1 MRQLMSKRLRQWQ
14 AKAKG
19 QKARDVIHG
28 HLARYNLIGLLD
40 WWYKSSKAWRRKQ
53 DLIARGLPGTVR
65 HTLRTKWKTW
75 QAQASDG
82 NDVEFRAEER
92 AMVLRHFESRAVFGA
107 VRTWKL
113 MAAVAKGGLLSIL
126 NGALHADRNRLAVGF
141 KAWVLLRVLK
151 SRGMMGA
158 LRGAAHSRRDAIKK
172 FIGRL
177 REESNGGRR
186 LHNKKLQAAQRL
198 RNRGLAKAWG
208 GWTELTQIYA
218 ALARRGASAMGLS
231 KAKRREAAWVSW
243 KKDWTRSRKV
253 RLQIAHMMMG
263 KRRSSFEKLRA
274 HASPQEKANRL
285 LRAALLHQ
293 QATAWKKW
301 DAQCSKRRAERA
313 RLYAR
318 LRPAYFPFKGWAR
331 VAEKLRFAGSAER
344 KNLAMAA
351 AQRMR
356 SKAAPSFISWREWAA
371 KRRMGDNNGLKLIAS
386 RLRGARAH
394 GFEVWKV
401 LAKKRA
407 GGNRY
412 MMTAEGRARRA
423 AAARAWI
430 AWTGYRGLAPLLAEA
445 EAFHEPKAKA
455 DAFDAWASYLD
466 KLHSLFA
473 SSAAA
478 LPQRDGVLKTAA
490 AAAVHAVAT
499 SPVNPRVAAFAG
511 AAVSPRSP
519 YSPRDGPNRPRMRFH

>member
-1 MRQLMSKRLRQWQ
+1 M
-14 AKAKG
+14 
-19 QKARDVIHG
+19 IHG

-53 DLIARGLPGTVR
+53 DLIARGLPGSVR

-113 MAAVAKGGLLSIL
+113 TAVAKGGLLSIL

-151 SRGMMGA
+151 SRDDGRSA
-158 LRGAAHSRRDAIKK
+158 APPASPRRDQVHRQAARGEQRRPPAAH
-172 FIGRL
+172 
-177 REESNGGRR
+177 
-186 LHNKKLQAAQRL
+186 KKLQAAQRL

-318 LRPAYFPFKGWAR
+318 LRPACSIQGVGAR
-331 VAEKLRFAGSAER
+331 RREAPLRRQRQAQEFGDGGG
-344 KNLAMAA
+344 AA
-351 AQRMR
+351 DALE
-356 SKAAPSFISWREWAA
+356 AAPSFISWREW
-371 KRRMGDNNGLKLIAS
+371 RRS
-386 RLRGARAH
+386 
-394 GFEVWKV
+394 
-401 LAKKRA
+401 A
-407 GGNRY
+407 GWAT
-412 MMTAEGRARRA
+412 TA
-423 AAARAWI
+423 
-430 AWTGYRGLAPLLAEA
+430 
-445 EAFHEPKAKA
+445 
-455 DAFDAWASYLD
+455 D
-466 KLHSLFA
+466 
-473 SSAAA
+473 SS
-478 LPQRDGVLKTAA
+478 
-490 AAAVHAVAT
+490 
-499 SPVNPRVAAFAG
+499 
-511 AAVSPRSP
+511 
-519 YSPRDGPNRPRMRFH
+519 

>member
-1 MRQLMSKRLRQWQ
+1 
-14 AKAKG
+14 
-19 QKARDVIHG
+19 
-28 HLARYNLIGLLD
+28 
-40 WWYKSSKAWRRKQ
+40 
-53 DLIARGLPGTVR
+53 
-65 HTLRTKWKTW
+65 
-75 QAQASDG
+75 
-82 NDVEFRAEER
+82 
-92 AMVLRHFESRAVFGA
+92 MVLRHFESRAVFGA

-186 LHNKKLQAAQRL
+186 LHHKKLQAAQRL

-331 VAEKLRFAGSAER
+331 VAERLRFAGSAER

-499 SPVNPRVAAFAG
+499 SPSNPRVAALAG